1 MGRIDISRFLRLAS
15 IAALILF
22 ISNPPLFAAES
33 SDEGS
38 GSSIDVMGKVAD
50 HDYFDTAFGKI
61 YLPRILLVDG
71 ELYFYSSTK
80 KALESGEFTQTE
92 TGLIRADGAPVSL
105 DMSIT
110 SHLLYVWF
118 GLILTFIITFW
129 AGRKYKSG
137 VGRKTE
143 PKGVLLNIFEV
154 VFVFV
159 RDDIAKE
166 FIPADKYKKFVP
178 YLFTI
183 FMAIAFMNLFGLL
196 PWAAAATADLTVTA
210 TLAAI
215 TFFITQFNGTKD
227 HWQHVF
233 VFPGVPAWSRFI
245 LTPVEVL
252 GLFTK
257 PFALAIR
264 LFANML
270 SGKIMIV
277 SILGLIFIFTDM
289 FGSVIGASSGV
300 FWVILT
306 AGLYFLKA
314 LVALIQAYVFT
325 LLSAVFIGMAAE
337 EHHHEHDESSVA
349 HAQDVQT

>member
-1 MGRIDISRFLRLAS
+1 MSQILRRFALTILFLLAYNPS
-15 IAALILF
+15 IAALNADA
-22 ISNPPLFAAES
+22 SDNNDES
-33 SDEGS
+33 V
-38 GSSIDVMGKVAD
+38 IDVMGKVSD
-50 HDYFDTAFGKI
+50 HDYFELFGGKKV

-71 ELYFYSSTK
+71 EWYFYKNTK
-80 KALESGEFTQTE
+80 SAIESGEFE
-92 TGLIRADGAPVSL
+92 VAEAGLVRADGATVKL

-110 SHLLYVWF
+110 SHLIYLWIAF
-118 GLILTFIITFW
+118 LITIFITIW
-129 AGRKYKSG
+129 ASGRYRRG
-137 VGRKTE
+137 VGRESE
-143 PKGVLLNIFEV
+143 PKGAFHNIFEV
-154 VFVFV
+154 LFVFV

-166 FIPADKYKKFVP
+166 FIPEKKYKKFVP
-178 YLFTI
+178 YLFSI
-183 FMAIAFMNLFGLL
+183 FMAISFLNLFGLM
-196 PWAAAATADLTVTA
+196 PWGAAATANLTVTA
-210 TLAAI
+210 TLAGI
-215 TFFITQFNGTKD
+215 TFFLTQWNGTKD

-245 LTPVEVL
+245 LTPVEIL

-289 FGSVIGASSGV
+289 FGAYVGVGSSV
-300 FWVILT
+300 FWVLLT
-306 AGLYFLKA
+306 AALYFLKA

-337 EHHHEHDESSVA
+337 EHHHEHDETSVA
-349 HAQDVQT
+349 HAQDVQV